1 MRSVVRRLTQKVK
14 IFHETSCQT
23 ALTNADL
30 ESAFAG
36 KGTVIVDIGQKDKM
50 TIGTQSEIRDKEM
63 EELRKRVKHL
73 AEEGEQLR
81 SALGGKTILLSSVE
95 QQLVRE
101 KEAKLKLQKELQ
113 CNSERVVAILESHS
127 AIVAGGDGMMDSTDS
142 LMMLETKVTTDS
154 QVVTKQRQELK
165 KMRNVC
171 TALRLELD
179 EALERERALIA
190 ERESDEMQEFLQIEK
205 SVLTDAVKVEEKAK
219 WQNVVE
225 KKDQEIKWLLEECRH
240 LVRFCEQRR

>member
-1 MRSVVRRLTQKVK
+1 MK
-14 IFHETSCQT
+14 IFHETGCQT
-23 ALTNADL
+23 ALTNEDL
-30 ESAFAG
+30 ENAFAG
-36 KGTVIVDIGQKDKM
+36 KVAVSIDVAQRDKQTVGIQA
-50 TIGTQSEIRDKEM
+50 EIRDREM
-63 EELRKRVKHL
+63 DELRKRVKHL
-73 AEEGEQLR
+73 MEEGEQLR
-81 SALGGKTILLSSVE
+81 SALGGKTILLTSVE

-127 AIVAGGDGMMDSTDS
+127 AVMAGDGGMMDSTDS

-154 QVVTKQRQELK
+154 QVVTRQRQELK

-171 TALRLELD
+171 TALRIELD
-179 EALERERALIA
+179 EALERERASIA
-190 ERESDEMQEFLQIEK
+190 EKESEEMQEFLQIEK
-205 SVLTDAVKVEEKAK
+205 SVLTDAAKGEEKAR
-219 WQNVVE
+219 WQSVVE